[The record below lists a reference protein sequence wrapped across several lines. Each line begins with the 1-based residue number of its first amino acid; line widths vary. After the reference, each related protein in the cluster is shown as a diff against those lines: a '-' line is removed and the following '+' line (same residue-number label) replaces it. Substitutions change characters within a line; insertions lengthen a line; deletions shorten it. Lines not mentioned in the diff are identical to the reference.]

1 MSQVVEK
8 LLQTLEALSIWA
20 KAAALLS
27 HCQTCVHHFLGSLPS
42 PLCCQTLHDKEVSLE
57 AYKQARFVIEKFCL
71 EAQTSKNCHYKMK
84 IP

>member
-20 KAAALLS
+20 EAAALLS
-27 HCQTCVHHFLGSLPS
+27 RCQTCVRHFLGSLPS
-42 PLCCQTLHDKEVSLE
+42 PLCCQALRGKEVSLE
-57 AYKQARFVIEKFCL
+57 AYNKQDLSFSL